1 MAKNLKNINKKYY
14 RNLLLST
21 DELTRE
27 EVMGMSLAKLKE
39 YAEIITSNRR
49 LSNAI
54 AVVEEFGGVVT
65 FPKRRG

>member
-1 MAKNLKNINKKYY
+1 MAKDVKNIDKKYY
-14 RNLLLST
+14 RDLLLST

-27 EVMGMSLAKLKE
+27 EVMGLSLEELKD
-39 YAEIITSNRR
+39 YAEVINNNRK